1 MIVIASHN
9 RTDLLDNMLKTLSS
23 INLNNNKVLIINTN
37 SDNEE
42 YKTFFEECKLN
53 YPQYIFETLNYTCWD
68 SGAYIYAYKNYHS
81 DKYIFLQDSI
91 TITNPKLI
99 LMWENFLN
107 IYEVVPWINFGYF
120 YENEDQRLWG
130 EEDLIIN
137 SVPHDSIFG
146 PIFGVR
152 KETLDRLPKE
162 WLKHPTN
169 KMEGC
174 SMERRWSLMLYL
186 INASK
191 HYLEYTNFQKDQTVY
206 NSKLNINKHFL
217 YRL

>member
-1 MIVIASHN
+1 MKEIDKKEI
-9 RTDLLDNMLKTLSS
+9 LLDLCIEGT
-23 INLNNNKVLIINTN
+23 
-37 SDNEE
+37 
-42 YKTFFEECKLN
+42 
-53 YPQYIFETLNYTCWD
+53 
-68 SGAYIYAYKNYHS
+68 
-81 DKYIFLQDSI
+81 
-91 TITNPKLI
+91 
-99 LMWENFLN
+99 
-107 IYEVVPWINFGYF
+107 YF

-174 SMERRWSLMLYL
+174 SMERRWSLMFYL

>member
-9 RTDLLDNMLKTLSS
+9 RIDLLDNMLKTLSS
-23 INLNNNKVLIINTN
+23 INLNNNQVLIIDTN

-53 YPQYIFETLNYTCWD
+53 YPQYIFETLDYTCWD
-68 SGAYIYAYKNYHS
+68 SGAYIYAYNNYPS
-81 DKYIFLQDSI
+81 NKYIFLQDSLN
-91 TITNPKLI
+91 ITNPKLI
-99 LMWENFLN
+99 LMWENFLD

-130 EEDLIIN
+130 EEGLTIN
-137 SVPHDSIFG
+137 NNPHDSIFG

-152 KETLDRLPKE
+152 KETLDKLPKE
-162 WLKHPTN
+162 WLKYPTN
-169 KMEGC
+169 KNEGC
-174 SMERRWSLMLYL
+174 GMERRWSLMFHL
-186 INASK
+186 IDASK
-191 HYLEYTNFQKDQTVY
+191 HYLEYTNFSKNQTVY
-206 NSKLNINKHFL
+206 NSKLNIDKHFF